1 MNFGWLKLS
10 DKHLENFYQLDT
22 KKSLRTW
29 GSIGLYSANFRVHCF
44 GTRWNHVLYRGQ
56 VLEILLNGL
65 VEPGRAE
72 SKWPID
78 VDFWLDRNHSPPQ
91 KKRKNGFK
99 WHDVYYSKLEGSE
112 NTKISVYI
120 DMVGSHEHSSQK
132 CMNCWFVLTF
142 QQRSVWRILFKKF
155 NTHTHTKKTKV
166 FNSFNFQFLP
176 RNPPFSTF
184 QNHQGEPSGHLGS
197 LKFRHFRR
205 NLICI
210 EPYSGKSAGLK
221 CDRTKS
227 MEAPWI
233 EKQDLFWVE
242 RINFVLAPMYMLNKY
257 SNYIWIYINVYLYV
271 HPNNWFLHYVLTKI
285 HSWTPSFWK
294 DFWMCFFW

>member
-78 VDFWLDRNHSPPQ
+78 VDVWLDRNHSPPQ

-99 WHDVYYSKLEGSE
+99 WHDFSYSKLEGSE
-112 NTKISVYI
+112 NTKMSVRCGRKPRAQLTK
-120 DMVGSHEHSSQK
+120 VHELLIRAHVSTEECLK
-132 CMNCWFVLTF
+132 RRWLPHVK
-142 QQRSVWRILFKKF
+142 RILWKKF
-155 NTHTHTKKTKV
+155 NSKK
-166 FNSFNFQFLP
+166 
-176 RNPPFSTF
+176 
-184 QNHQGEPSGHLGS
+184 H
-197 LKFRHFRR
+197 
-205 NLICI
+205 
-210 EPYSGKSAGLK
+210 
-221 CDRTKS
+221 
-227 MEAPWI
+227 
-233 EKQDLFWVE
+233 
-242 RINFVLAPMYMLNKY
+242 
-257 SNYIWIYINVYLYV
+257 
-271 HPNNWFLHYVLTKI
+271 
-285 HSWTPSFWK
+285 
-294 DFWMCFFW
+294 